1 MPRKKK
7 VEVDSKIQEKLEYI
21 GLDLEKIPK
30 SLKEYS
36 DINFRTLKGY
46 DEKKYKQYRFVNIKD
61 IEILLSPTNR
71 VDTIKEK
78 YEKAMPLCYYLDSQ
92 NEDNILNFTEF
103 LNMLNKVS
111 IPQIEK
117 VESEQKMLA
126 KEIPFK
132 VKFSGNYLWQIYY
145 SEISDK
151 YFMIVPI
158 ADTDYSTFFYILK
171 KKIENKKNDKIFVP
185 ISLVDY
191 EGEILKKDEIK
202 DLENYLWLFTKDYPT
217 IYEVWNKK
225 GEVSLNIIG
234 ETELFDKIKTLYRVK
249 LESIRDASK
258 FYKLVKALFILQTEL
273 PHYYKFEK
281 NIDENGK
288 LRFYLENSNIEYNT
302 LPEFIMQQY
311 FKSVSLK
318 NKTSEDLE
326 DFKIKLKNLQNE
338 SKALEEEYMSKEKQ
352 ITTFLECKKTFFG
365 KVKYFFKFSKKVT
378 KGKDEKAKKTKEIET
393 KNVKHHNFEKFKI
406 EKRNYTLYE
415 LEQSFKELEEK
426 EEIVNNIVMD
436 INALKLKN
444 KNLKKKIE
452 NASNY
457 IEEINKHKKSIFE
470 FWKYSNKDAVATLE
484 EGEEEEFNVKKL
496 EKVFDYEDDFEGF
509 GMEADKFQRN
519 KFTDSELDSIFVAST
534 DILPLLNRMN
544 LKIAENK
551 EISEKLKKMKLLREK
566 EDFEEDEEE
575 DFNIFG
581 RIKQTNNKERTIGSR
596 THREQPR
603 DRIEILEIQKGT
615 RGIELKRHLENILKD
630 VKKALEKNELKEDMY
645 VYKSSPE
652 KLEFNT
658 IESVSLNAEAELN
671 QFLKK
676 NKKSDK
682 VYLYKIKLPKGT
694 NYIALTNIIYYDNK
708 NMTLPLGMNLSTN
721 ILIDLSKLDIEE
733 KKSRELNKLQFEDD
747 EDDFSKIIIKN
758 INLNE
763 IK

>member
-111 IPQIEK
+111 ISQIEK

-249 LESIRDASK
+249 LEGIRDASK

-281 NIDENGK
+281 NIDENGM

-581 RIKQTNNKERTIGSR
+581 RIKQTNNKERTIGNR

-615 RGIELKRHLENILKD
+615 RGIELKRHLENVLKD
-630 VKKALEKNELKEDMY
+630 IKNALEKNELKEDMY
-645 VYKSSPE
+645 VYKTSPE

-658 IESVSLNAEAELN
+658 IENVSLNAEEELN

>member
-393 KNVKHHNFEKFKI
+393 KNVKHHTFEKFKI

-544 LKIAENK
+544 LKTAENK

-658 IESVSLNAEAELN
+658 IESVSLNAEEELN

-682 VYLYKIKLPKGT
+682 VYLYKIRLPKGT